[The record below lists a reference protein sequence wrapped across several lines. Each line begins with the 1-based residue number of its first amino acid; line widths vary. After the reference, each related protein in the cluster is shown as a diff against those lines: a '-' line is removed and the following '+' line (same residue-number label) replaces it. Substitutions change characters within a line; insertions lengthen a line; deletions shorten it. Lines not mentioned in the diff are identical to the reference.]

1 MKVLVNNSTEI
12 SAEYVLE
19 RGLALPSP
27 FNRPRFYAGKIVIFS
42 GVNVVKLG
50 PYDFDMISFD
60 LLRILRSDSNS
71 CRFYFDIL
79 EEITRIP
86 NERIISSK

>member
-50 PYDFDMISFD
+50 PYDFD
-60 LLRILRSDSNS
+60 N
-71 CRFYFDIL
+71 
-79 EEITRIP
+79 
-86 NERIISSK
+86 